1 MFVLGLAALENFLQS
16 GNWVAIGCPAQ
27 WINFLGFVIVENEK
41 KTFSGF
47 GETVYALTLTSFG
60 TWALICFGEK
70 RAKQPQLNVVES
82 APKSETERVSPL
94 LMW

>member
-70 RAKQPQLNVVES
+70 ASKAATTKCS
-82 APKSETERVSPL
+82 GIGPKE
-94 LMW
+94 